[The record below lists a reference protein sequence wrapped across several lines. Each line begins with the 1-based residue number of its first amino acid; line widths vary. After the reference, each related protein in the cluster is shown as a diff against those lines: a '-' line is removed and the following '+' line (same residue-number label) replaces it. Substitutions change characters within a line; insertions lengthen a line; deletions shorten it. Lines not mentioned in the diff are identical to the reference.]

1 MAHSNLDAFIQ
12 RMSELRNANEAIAK
26 EAEKGVLQSVRGTA
40 SQGQAPDG
48 TPWPALAEGGGQPL
62 AGAAAAI
69 QSSTSGSQVI
79 LKIGEPWVYHQHG
92 AGGSSQTERAV
103 KERERKAKKH
113 AKKGTHSKFHAPQ
126 RKIIPEAG
134 DPIPAGAIEAIET
147 AAKKIIQGKP

>member
-26 EAEKGVLQSVRGTA
+26 EAEKGVLQAVQETA
-40 SQGQAPDG
+40 SAGQAPDG
-48 TPWPALAEGGGQPL
+48 TPWPALSQGGGQPL

-69 QSSTSGSQVI
+69 TSSTSGSQVL

-103 KERERKAKKH
+103 KERERKAKRH
-113 AKKGTHSKFHAPQ
+113 AKNGTKSKFHAPQ

-134 DPIPAGAIEAIET
+134 DPIPVGIAAAIVT
-147 AAKKIIQGKP
+147 AAKKVIESK